1 MTLRIKTRFPISN
14 SWDPRSVLDGL
25 QPLADEGRGFVYG
38 EGAAQLACKQNCLD
52 EAGSSG
58 YLQKSQCGRDDTGR
72 LADLNRSVDC
82 CPGAPQSRA

>member
-25 QPLADEGRGFVYG
+25 QPLADERWRFVYS
-38 EGAAQLACKQNCLD
+38 EGATQLACKQNRLD
-52 EAGSSG
+52 EAGPSG
-58 YLQKSQCGRDDTGR
+58 YLQKGQCGRDDTGR

-82 CPGAPQSRA
+82 RF